1 MTPFKFHRPI
11 LNITHHIIILM
22 RHENRPGTPRA
33 SLEWVVEAVAVVEGG
48 V

>member
-1 MTPFKFHRPI
+1 MTPVKFHRP
-11 LNITHHIIILM
+11 IIILM
-22 RHENRPGTPRA
+22 RHENRPRA